1 MKKFFKNFDQI
12 SKLVFESSPKLIILN
27 LIAIFLS
34 GIVSVCM
41 IQVTSHFFDT
51 INSTK
56 NASFIF
62 SSFLFF
68 VLSYLFKELLIWIID
83 FTDYKI
89 DKKIY
94 NFANE
99 IIHKKISNIS
109 RIKYEDPNFV
119 EKIELANTGVFSIG
133 YYFFNIYG
141 LILQDVPYLIML
153 GFTLFKYRPLLIIT
167 PIIIFIP
174 ILITQLINLSS
185 KKKLKKDLIY
195 YKKKLTNY
203 SNILTAANYIKE
215 TRLLGTYSFFM
226 NKFKEMLKNVNNKTW
241 VSEKQVQLKNLI
253 SKTINLL
260 GYCAVIYILFRSL
273 IDNYITIG
281 EFAAVFASIR
291 TVYSMVNKVVVNR
304 IGGILT
310 YDYTDLKYFIDLLNE
325 EEEEF
330 GIKLNNSF
338 EQIELNDVS
347 FKYPN
352 RKDYALKNINLI
364 LKKGETIAIVG
375 KNGSG
380 KTTLSKILLGL
391 FDPVDGYIL
400 YNGFN
405 KNCYLKNEFY
415 KDKSAVFQNFYK
427 YLYILKDNIRI
438 SNISDNDIED
448 KQLKLSCGN
457 AELDFENES
466 VFPSGFDTML
476 SKQFGGVDLSGGEWQ
491 KIAFAR
497 SFYKNYNFIVLD
509 EPTSAIDPIEE
520 AKIYAE
526 FAQIVKDKTALII
539 THRLSA
545 VKLADKIIVL
555 DEGKI
560 IENGTHNELIEKKG
574 VYYNMF
580 LKQKEWYDI

>member
-1 MKKFFKNFDQI
+1 MKKFLKNFNQI
-12 SKLVFESSPKLIILN
+12 SKLVFKSSPKLIILN
-27 LIAIFLS
+27 LISIFLS
-34 GIVSVCM
+34 GIVSVSM

-51 INSTK
+51 INSNK
-56 NASFIF
+56 DVSFIF
-62 SSFLFF
+62 ISFLFL
-68 VLSYLFKELLIWIID
+68 VLSYLFKEFLIWIID

-94 NFANE
+94 NYANE
-99 IIHKKISNIS
+99 AIHKKISNIT

-153 GFTLFKYRPLLIIT
+153 GFILFKYRPLLIIT

-174 ILITQLINLSS
+174 ILITQLINLTT

-195 YKKKLTNY
+195 YNKKLTNY
-203 SNILTAANYIKE
+203 SNILTASNYIKE

-226 NKFKEMLKNVNNKTW
+226 NKYKDMLKIVNKKTW
-241 VSEKQVQLKNLI
+241 ASEKQVQLKNLI

-260 GYCAVIYILFRSL
+260 GYCAVIYLLFRSL

-281 EFAAVFASIR
+281 EFAAVFASVR

-338 EQIELNDVS
+338 EQIELNGVS

-391 FDPVDGYIL
+391 FDPSDGYIL

-405 KNCYLKNEFY
+405 KNCYSKNEFY

-427 YLYILKDNIRI
+427 YLYILKDNIKI
-438 SNISDNDIED
+438 SNISENDIED
-448 KQLKLSCGN
+448 KKLKLSCQN
-457 AELDFENES
+457 AKLDFENEN
-466 VFPSGFDTML
+466 VFPNRFDTML

-520 AKIYAE
+520 AKIYDE

-539 THRLSA
+539 THRLGA

-555 DEGKI
+555 EEGEI

-574 VYYNMF
+574 AYYNMYM
-580 LKQKEWYDI
+580 KQKEWYDI

>member
-1 MKKFFKNFDQI
+1 MKKFLKKFNQI
-12 SKLVFESSPKLIILN
+12 SKLVFKSSPKLIILN
-27 LIAIFLS
+27 LISIFLS
-34 GIVSVCM
+34 GIVSVFM

-51 INSTK
+51 INSNK
-56 NASFIF
+56 SASFIF

-68 VLSYLFKELLIWIID
+68 MLTYLFKELLIWIID

-153 GFTLFKYRPLLIIT
+153 GFTLFKFRPLLIIT

-174 ILITQLINLSS
+174 ILITQLINLST

-203 SNILTAANYIKE
+203 SNILTATNYIKE

-226 NKFKEMLKNVNNKTW
+226 NKFKDMLKNVNNKTW
-241 VSEKQVQLKNLI
+241 TSEKQIQLKNLI

-338 EQIELNDVS
+338 EQIELNNVS

-352 RKDYALKNINLI
+352 RKDFALKNINLI

-405 KNCYLKNEFY
+405 KNCYSKNEFY

-427 YLYILKDNIRI
+427 YLYILKDNIKI
-438 SNISDNDIED
+438 SNISENDIDD
-448 KQLKLSCGN
+448 KQLKLSCEN

-466 VFPSGFDTML
+466 VFPNRFDTML

-497 SFYKNYNFIVLD
+497 SFYKDYNFIVLD

-520 AKIYAE
+520 ANIYDK
-526 FAQIVKDKTALII
+526 FARIVKDKTALII
-539 THRLSA
+539 THRLGA

-555 DEGKI
+555 DDGKI

-580 LKQKEWYDI
+580 MKQKEWYDI

>member
-1 MKKFFKNFDQI
+1 MKKFLKNFNQI
-12 SKLVFESSPKLIILN
+12 SKLVFKSSPKLIILN
-27 LIAIFLS
+27 LISIFLS
-34 GIVSVCM
+34 GIVSVSM
-41 IQVTSHFFDT
+41 IQITSHFFDT
-51 INSTK
+51 INSNK
-56 NASFIF
+56 DVSFIF
-62 SSFLFF
+62 ISFLFL
-68 VLSYLFKELLIWIID
+68 VLSYLFKEFLIWIID

-94 NFANE
+94 NYANE
-99 IIHKKISNIS
+99 AIHKKISNIT

-153 GFTLFKYRPLLIIT
+153 GFILFKYRPLLIIT

-174 ILITQLINLSS
+174 ILITQLINLTT

-195 YKKKLTNY
+195 YNKKLTNY
-203 SNILTAANYIKE
+203 SNILTASNYIKE

-226 NKFKEMLKNVNNKTW
+226 NKYKDMLKIVNKKTW
-241 VSEKQVQLKNLI
+241 ASEKQVQLKNLI

-260 GYCAVIYILFRSL
+260 GYCAVIYLLFRSL

-281 EFAAVFASIR
+281 EFAAVFASVR

-338 EQIELNDVS
+338 EQIELNGVS

-391 FDPVDGYIL
+391 FDPSDGYIL

-405 KNCYLKNEFY
+405 KNCYSKNEFY

-427 YLYILKDNIRI
+427 YLYILKDNIKI
-438 SNISDNDIED
+438 SNISENDIED
-448 KQLKLSCGN
+448 KKLKLSCQN
-457 AELDFENES
+457 AKLDFENEN
-466 VFPSGFDTML
+466 VFPNRFDTML

-520 AKIYAE
+520 AKIYDE

-539 THRLSA
+539 THRLGA

-555 DEGKI
+555 EEGEI

-574 VYYNMF
+574 AYYNMYM
-580 LKQKEWYDI
+580 KQKEWYDI